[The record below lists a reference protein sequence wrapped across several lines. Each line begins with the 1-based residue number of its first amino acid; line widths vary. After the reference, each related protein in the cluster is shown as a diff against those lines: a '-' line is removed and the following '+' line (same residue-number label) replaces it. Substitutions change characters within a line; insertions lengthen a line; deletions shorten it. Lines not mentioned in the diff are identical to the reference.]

1 MPLTTWLSTSNPSAP
16 TLSPWQLLA
25 KTHSCASNTSR
36 LPLLH
41 SLCSAVMLPE
51 LLQQANS
58 KSNHANRTLLVSSTS
73 SRCSTSLPPLTK
85 MLVSHTLRLV
95 STSSLTRNAG
105 LSLTL
110 FLMVFHWTRS
120 LPQPQ
125 KTFTLALNGG
135 PGT

>member
-1 MPLTTWLSTSNPSAP
+1 
-16 TLSPWQLLA
+16 
-25 KTHSCASNTSR
+25 
-36 LPLLH
+36 LLH

-51 LLQQANS
+51 LLQQPNS

-73 SRCSTSLPPLTK
+73 SRCSTSLPPSTK
-85 MLVSHTLRLV
+85 MLVSHTLRPV

-110 FLMVFHWTRS
+110 FLMVFHLTRS